1 MTEWKEMDYWTEYD
15 AIHNASSK
23 KDAIRRIGIWTGA
36 KAKKV
41 RKGSRFKARKSK

>member
-1 MTEWKEMDYWTEYD
+1 MNREMDYWTEYD
-15 AIHNASSK
+15 AIHNASSR

-41 RKGSRFKARKSK
+41 RKGSGFKAKKSK